1 MSFSGIGEDAFD
13 FYAGLEADNSKAYW
27 TDHAETYRTAVKEP
41 VEALLAELAPEFG
54 AGSLFRPFRD
64 VRFSKDKSPYK
75 THAGAL
81 LRKEGT
87 TGGLYLQVASDGML
101 VAAGYYQMAPDQ
113 LDRYRRAVDDDV
125 AGPRLERELASLA
138 AEGFG
143 KRGEQVA
150 TRPRGWPADHPR
162 LELLRHKGLYAGRE
176 WQPAEWMHT
185 PACAVAVAE
194 AFRRLSPLQ
203 EWLAMHV
210 GASTAPPDRRR

>member
-1 MSFSGIGEDAFD
+1 MSFPGIGEDAFD

-27 TDHAETYRTAVKEP
+27 TDHAQTYRTAVKEP
-41 VEALLAELAPEFG
+41 MDALLAELAPEFG

-81 LRKEGT
+81 LRKEGA
-87 TGGLYLQVASDGML
+87 TGGLYLQVAAEGML

-113 LDRYRRAVDDDV
+113 LERYRRAVDDDV
-125 AGPRLERELASLA
+125 AGPRLERELASLD

-150 TRPRGWPADHPR
+150 TRPRGWPAGHPR

-185 PACAVAVAE
+185 PACAGRVAE